1 MKLFCYLKCIHLEK
15 YLFSSQKGRDG
26 MSFGTKKHTI
36 LVVDD
41 NEFTVRILRHAL
53 TEAGFD
59 VEIAYSGEEGLEL
72 IRTEGMPDLAVVDF
86 HMDPGMSGIE
96 FCKKVQLFS
105 DLPIVMLTAVDDE
118 TMVEQCLAEYCEDY
132 VRKPFSSEVL
142 VARIRRVLARFEPI
156 GTQKTIEIPIDDH
169 LTINFA
175 EQVAN
180 INGEAVSL
188 TPIETKLL
196 YVLVR
201 QAGKPVNSQ
210 YLLRRIWPQ
219 EIAFEDR
226 LHVHVHRLRRKIE
239 DESHDPYIVS
249 RRGEGYLFRLN

>member
-1 MKLFCYLKCIHLEK
+1 MAL
-15 YLFSSQKGRDG
+15 
-26 MSFGTKKHTI
+26 GTKNQTI
-36 LVVDD
+36 LVIDD

-53 TEAGFD
+53 TKAGFN
-59 VEIAYSGEEGLEL
+59 VEIAYSGEEGLQL
-72 IRTEGMPDLAVVDF
+72 INTGGMPDLAVVDF
-86 HMDPGMSGIE
+86 YMEPGMTGIE
-96 FCKKVQLFS
+96 FCKKVQMFS

-118 TMVEQCLAEYCEDY
+118 TMIEHCLAEYCEDY
-132 VRKPFSSEVL
+132 VRKPFSPEVL

-156 GTQKTIEIPIDDH
+156 AEEKTLDIPVDDH

-175 EQVAN
+175 GQMAN

-196 YVLVR
+196 YVLMR

-219 EIAFEDR
+219 EMAFEDR

-239 DESHDPYIVS
+239 DESRDPYIVS
-249 RRGEGYLFRLN
+249 KRGAGYVFRLN

>member
-1 MKLFCYLKCIHLEK
+1 
-15 YLFSSQKGRDG
+15 
-26 MSFGTKKHTI
+26 MSFGIKKQTI

-53 TEAGFD
+53 IKAGFD
-59 VEIAYSGEEGLEL
+59 VEVGYSGEEALAL
-72 IRTEGMPDLAVVDF
+72 ISTTGMPDLAVVDF
-86 HMDPGMSGIE
+86 YMEPGMTGIE
-96 FCKKVQLFS
+96 FCKKVQMFS

-118 TMVEQCLAEYCEDY
+118 TMVEHCLAEYCEDY
-132 VRKPFSSEVL
+132 VRKPFSPEVL
-142 VARIRRVLARFEPI
+142 VARIRRVLAHFEPI
-156 GTQKTIEIPIDDH
+156 AIEKTVEIPIDDH

-175 EQVAN
+175 EQKAN

-196 YVLVR
+196 YMLVR

-219 EIAFEDR
+219 EMAFEDR

-249 RRGEGYLFRLN
+249 RRGAGYIFRSN